1 MSRQP
6 APAGTVVFDLDGVLY
21 LDSEGVPG
29 ARDALEACVE
39 AGWRPL
45 YATNNSTKTAD
56 IVVRH
61 VFERTGFRADPE
73 SAVTSAMSAA
83 HHVAAIGRDALVVG
97 SDAIEHELLAR
108 GVRVVTHDSPGTER
122 PDAVV
127 VGLDRAISY
136 ERIDRAARAIRA
148 GSAFVATNVDTTY
161 PTPTGLAPGAGTMV
175 AAIAAASGVDPVDCG
190 KPTARFASLIVD
202 MIGPGPVVMV
212 GDRPE
217 TDIALGVAYGWTT
230 ILVLTGVTA
239 SLDDVTGPH
248 TPNHVIDS
256 VADLP
261 ALLANIGG

>member
-1 MSRQP
+1 MIRQP

-61 VFERTGFRADPE
+61 IFERTGFRADPR

-83 HHVAAIGRDALVVG
+83 RHVASIGRDALVVG

-108 GVRVVTHDSPGTER
+108 GVLIVDHDSSLSAR

-148 GSAFVATNVDTTY
+148 GSSFVATNIDTTY
-161 PTPTGLAPGAGTMV
+161 PTPSGLAPGAGTIV

-190 KPTARFASLIVD
+190 KPTAHFGSLIVD
-202 MIGPGPVVMV
+202 MIEPGSVVVV

-217 TDIALGVAYGWTT
+217 TDIALGIAYGWTT
-230 ILVLTGVTA
+230 VLVLTGVT
-239 SLDDVTGPH
+239 SVLDDLSTSH
-248 TPNHVIDS
+248 TPDHVIDS